1 MSSLGY
7 TVYALAGVG
16 IFFIL
21 NNALNIYYN
30 FKNLFSLIMTKRKM
44 FKELKAKKDK
54 LLANGETHKWV
65 EVTAPDNKSK
75 IIVCEKT
82 GWVPSKNGFLPLA
95 SVEAL
100 KSADKMEKDY
110 SDFKEKRM
118 KEIAESNGLSVD
130 QLESIYTD
138 VVSIKKDFTLN
149 NINNFLSEL
158 KK

>member
-1 MSSLGY
+1 MSNLD
-7 TVYALAGVG
+7 YAIYGLAGVG
-16 IFFIL
+16 AFFTL
-21 NNALNIYYN
+21 ANVLEVFSSFRAL
-30 FKNLFSLIMTKRKM
+30 FVSIMTKRKM
-44 FKELKAKKDK
+44 FKELKARKEK
-54 LLANGETHKWV
+54 LLADGETHQWV
-65 EVTAPDNKSK
+65 EVTTPDNKSK

-118 KEIAESNGLSVD
+118 KEIAENNGLSRD
-130 QLESIYTD
+130 QLESICTD

-149 NINNFLSEL
+149 NINNFLTEL